1 MYVMTALRDSN
12 VVRVAIRPNA
22 RGGRTCGRACA
33 LPCLNPVLP
42 ARGGGCTEG
51 TSHGHDAI
59 APAKGIPYL
68 EARGH
73 TAAAAYIKSIK
84 PPKEYAACNL
94 RRSIGH

>member
-1 MYVMTALRDSN
+1 M
-12 VVRVAIRPNA
+12 
-22 RGGRTCGRACA
+22 
-33 LPCLNPVLP
+33 PCLTPVLP

-84 PPKEYAACNL
+84 PPKE
-94 RRSIGH
+94 